1 MLDLTPE
8 IQLDSIWKKRYFFL
22 KIFIYAVF
30 VIGGLYFS
38 YIILFPGEKF
48 LFDFSAPD
56 KKTTSIFYIRTPQ
69 GTFPKNGIITG
80 KTSVSFDTFLAKDFS
95 QVNIKLVLSDDSS
108 PLENGEIKIKKSYKT
123 FSYPL
128 AEKPA
133 VFKTGMLV
141 KNNGNYYIVSDNKL
155 KKISSFKIAGS
166 LGYEDASFTE
176 ATETELNFSDK
187 GDGIANDKIYPD
199 DSLFNIDNNY
209 YQLKNQE
216 LRKFLSQNAFL
227 SYYDKNMA
235 ITKDKSF
242 LIQYSLSQEA
252 IGFADGT
259 LLSFDTS
266 AYIISQGKLRPFNN
280 PVTFLS
286 FGFAWKDLVSA
297 TEDEIGFYQRGKIF
311 EIQDPHPDGT
321 IFFVRDNGKYYIT
334 ENGTKKEIKGE
345 NILKSYRKNNPI
357 PVDDQ
362 SINTASICVIK
373 KKLFGTRQKYNCHL
387 DIQQL
392 EKFPGNNYQF
402 EMQADSEIS
411 IRQMDI
417 VFSQK
422 INWFSARDTLS
433 EIKNKIFF
441 HYDYA
446 PN

>member
-133 VFKTGMLV
+133 VFKTGMLI

-155 KKISSFKIAGS
+155 RKFSSFKIAGS

-176 ATETELNFSDK
+176 AAETELNFSDK
-187 GDGIANDKIYPD
+187 GDNIANDKIYPD
-199 DSLFNIDNNY
+199 DSLFSVDDDY

-216 LRKFLSQNAFL
+216 FRKFLSQNAFL
-227 SYYDKNMA
+227 SYYEKNMA
-235 ITKDKSF
+235 ITKEKSF
-242 LIQYSLSQEA
+242 LNQYPISQEA

-266 AYIISQGKLRPFNN
+266 AYIISQGELRPFNN

-321 IFFVRDNGKYYIT
+321 IFFARDNGKYYLT
-334 ENGTKKEIKGE
+334 ENGMKKEIRGE
-345 NILKSYRKNNPI
+345 NILKSYRKRDPI
-357 PVDDQ
+357 PVDEQNLNVTGICTTKKNFLGNGQQYDCRTDLQ
-362 SINTASICVIK
+362 S
-373 KKLFGTRQKYNCHL
+373 
-387 DIQQL
+387 L
-392 EKFPGNNYQF
+392 EKLIGNNYQF
-402 EMQADSEIS
+402 EMQTDPEIS

-422 INWFSARDTLS
+422 INWSGARDTLS
-433 EIKNKIFF
+433 EIKNRIFF
-441 HYDYA
+441 RYGSK
-446 PN
+446 